1 MKISSA
7 PVSYQTHVRPAQ
19 VRDMIRCCEDLQQ
32 TFNSLADAM
41 TKNLAHFQDVSKE
54 PDWKAVALQ
63 WPQQSA
69 VREFKEAAL
78 NNHFVC
84 ANWKAFDE
92 LQGEAYRSREEL
104 LTARSLV
111 PVDAGFMWLRRFIHS
126 VVTWEG
132 QTRNSVSPSLQVAA
146 NNSGWM
152 IIARLL
158 QRELDQAEE
167 VLLEDSN
174 DRGRSWDGG

>member
-19 VRDMIRCCEDLQQ
+19 VRDMICCCEALQQ
-32 TFNSLADAM
+32 TFNRLADAT

-69 VREFKEAAL
+69 VWEFKEAAL

-92 LQGEAYRSREEL
+92 LKGEAYRSREEL
-104 LTARSLV
+104 LTKRSLV
-111 PVDAGFMWLRRFIHS
+111 PAEADFIWLRRFIHS
-126 VVTWEG
+126 VVMWEG
-132 QTRNSVSPSLQVAA
+132 QTRNSVSPTLQVAA
-146 NNSGWM
+146 NNSGWT
-152 IIARLL
+152 IIASLL
-158 QRELDQAEE
+158 QRELDQVKVHDA
-167 VLLEDSN
+167 L
-174 DRGRSWDGG
+174 

>member
-32 TFNSLADAM
+32 TFNRLADAT
-41 TKNLAHFQDVSKE
+41 TKNLGHFQDISKE

-63 WPQQSA
+63 WPQQPA

-92 LQGEAYRSREEL
+92 LQGEAHRSREEL